1 MLYTVFVQGL
11 YYSKLRRSK
20 PDNCNLRRTWH
31 HERNNHMIVPPES
44 VIRWSESRREIE
56 GISVA
61 IRVQFEHQPDL
72 IGAVNYKSQW
82 GFMNEPRRFPI
93 RRQRLP
99 YDG

>member
-1 MLYTVFVQGL
+1 
-11 YYSKLRRSK
+11 
-20 PDNCNLRRTWH
+20 
-31 HERNNHMIVPPES
+31 MIVPPES